1 MFWQRTQSNFPS
13 AIPAAFP
20 VSGSKLSRASTSAHT
35 SPSAVREAKAESSK
49 LVRPE
54 HAAPQI
60 SVIAPR
66 GNPPTN
72 ASISDT
78 PVDTNSKA
86 LRSRY
91 AKGEATRPRK
101 SDSILERRVTSELAA
116 MEFRASG
123 EGTGVLRFL
132 FAYPDSPQ
140 IPASCQAPAAANAL
154 PCWKN

>member
-13 AIPAAFP
+13 AIPAVFP
-20 VSGSKLSRASTSAHT
+20 DSGSKLSRASTSAHT

-66 GNPPTN
+66 GNPPTK
-72 ASISDT
+72 ASISGI
-78 PVDTNSKA
+78 PVETSSNA

-101 SDSILERRVTSELAA
+101 SDSILERRVASELAA
-116 MEFRASG
+116 MGVYG
-123 EGTGVLRFL
+123 ERRGTGVLRFL
-132 FAYPDSPQ
+132 FAYANSP
-140 IPASCQAPAAANAL
+140 
-154 PCWKN
+154 

>member
-13 AIPAAFP
+13 AIPAAVP
-20 VSGSKLSRASTSAHT
+20 ANGQKLPRAHTSAHT

-66 GNPPTN
+66 GNPPTS
-72 ASISDT
+72 ASISGM
-78 PVDTNSKA
+78 PVDTNSNA

-101 SDSILERRVTSELAA
+101 SASILERRVASELAA
-116 MEFRASG
+116 I
-123 EGTGVLRFL
+123 GVYVERRET
-132 FAYPDSPQ
+132 
-140 IPASCQAPAAANAL
+140 
-154 PCWKN
+154 